1 MKDKER
7 EIMDWMDKK
16 GCYMDRHDAI
26 NAAYHF
32 GRNTEKTYWI
42 SRIKKLKKT
51 IEFLK
56 TNTFK
61 RNKNERK

>member
-1 MKDKER
+1 
-7 EIMDWMDKK
+7 
-16 GCYMDRHDAI
+16 MDRHDAI